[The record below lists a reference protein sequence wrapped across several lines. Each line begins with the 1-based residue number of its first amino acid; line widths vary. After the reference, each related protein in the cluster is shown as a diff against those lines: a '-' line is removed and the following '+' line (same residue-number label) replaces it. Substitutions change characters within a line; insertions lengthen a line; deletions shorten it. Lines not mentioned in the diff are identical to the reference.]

1 MWCNVEKTAEKIS
14 TMVCECKCE
23 WMAFFYGIFRWMLFE
38 VLVLMFN
45 GTLSGCVFVMHSF
58 SNIFVSCSDSF
69 TYFLNGFR
77 IWCLKCFVHSIACLF
92 DSPEMLFD
100 VCVCGRED
108 EREMERKREL
118 LSNSIPFMHQFYTF
132 TSNYSHSNAVEIDVE
147 WNGKRPN
154 ENTKTIWD
162 SFDVYRCSLALHT
175 MYKYIYIDTSLHLQK
190 NFM

>member
-1 MWCNVEKTAEKIS
+1 
-14 TMVCECKCE
+14 MVCECKCE

-100 VCVCGRED
+100 VCVCVGERTKERWR
-108 EREMERKREL
+108 ERESCFQIL
-118 LSNSIPFMHQFYTF
+118 YHSCTSF
-132 TSNYSHSNAVEIDVE
+132 TLSHSNAVEIDVE

-175 MYKYIYIDTSLHLQK
+175 MYKYIYIGTSLHLQK

>member
-1 MWCNVEKTAEKIS
+1 MLIERGCTSFNENVVQCWENSRENIDYGLWVQVHHK
-14 TMVCECKCE
+14 CKCE

-45 GTLSGCVFVMHSF
+45 GTLSGCFLVMHSF

-100 VCVCGRED
+100 VCVCVGERTKERWR
-108 EREMERKREL
+108 ERESCFQIL
-118 LSNSIPFMHQFYTF
+118 YHSCTSFTLSHQTIRIPML
-132 TSNYSHSNAVEIDVE
+132 S
-147 WNGKRPN
+147 K
-154 ENTKTIWD
+154 
-162 SFDVYRCSLALHT
+162 
-175 MYKYIYIDTSLHLQK
+175 
-190 NFM
+190 